1 MEIVLIINWAI
12 TAIIAIFLLRD
23 NAKTYKDLENALQTI
38 LELGKQNIELLK
50 AQESVLE
57 FLDNS
62 SISRVAKD
70 EIAIRLRGNEN
81 EKSEI
86 DS

>member
-12 TAIIAIFLLRD
+12 TAIIAIFLFRD
-23 NAKTYKDLENALQTI
+23 NAKTYEDLENTLQFVLKLT
-38 LELGKQNIELLK
+38 KQNVELLK

-62 SISRVAKD
+62 SISRVDKD
-70 EIAIRLRGNEN
+70 EIAIRLRGDYNET
-81 EKSEI
+81 SEN

>member
-12 TAIIAIFLLRD
+12 TAIIAIFLFRD
-23 NAKTYKDLENALQTI
+23 NAKTYEDLESTLQYT
-38 LELGKQNIELLK
+38 LELTKQNVELLK

-62 SISRVAKD
+62 SISQVTKD
-70 EIAIRLRGNEN
+70 EIAIRLRGDINET
-81 EKSEI
+81 SEI
-86 DS
+86 D

>member
-12 TAIIAIFLLRD
+12 TAIVAIFLFRD
-23 NAKTYKDLENALQTI
+23 NAKTYEDLEKTLQFI
-38 LELGKQNIELLK
+38 LKLTKQNVRLLK

-57 FLDNS
+57 YLDNS

-70 EIAIRLRGNEN
+70 EIAARLGGD
-81 EKSEI
+81 I
-86 DS
+86 DD

>member
-1 MEIVLIINWAI
+1 MEIVLIINWVI
-12 TAIIAIFLLRD
+12 TAIVAIFLLRD

-38 LELGKQNIELLK
+38 LDLGKQNIELLK

-70 EIAIRLRGNEN
+70 EIAARLGGGIN
-81 EKSEI
+81 
-86 DS
+86 D

>member
-12 TAIIAIFLLRD
+12 TAIVAIFLLRD
-23 NAKTYKDLENALQTI
+23 NAKVYEDLENALKTI
-38 LELGKQNIELLK
+38 LDLGKQNVELLK

-70 EIAIRLRGNEN
+70 EIAARLGGGIN
-81 EKSEI
+81 
-86 DS
+86 D

>member
-23 NAKTYKDLENALQTI
+23 NKKSYEDLEDALETI
-38 LELGKQNIELLK
+38 IDLSKENIRLIASQN
-50 AQESVLE
+50 SVLE
-57 FLDNS
+57 YLDSS

-70 EIAIRLRGNEN
+70 EIAIRLGGGSNGNT
-81 EKSEI
+81 
-86 DS
+86 